1 MDKFM
6 TDNLKNAINE
16 LQYRIDKQ
24 SDTML
29 LIFDNVIAMDVY
41 IRRHKEKIDNLELP
55 LDFFDRV
62 ILMTIEELSRI
73 NSLSGRRFGQYH
85 FYI

>member
-1 MDKFM
+1 M

-16 LQYRIDKQ
+16 LQYRIDKC

-55 LDFFDRV
+55 LDFFDRI
-62 ILMTIEELSRI
+62 ILMTIEELSRP
-73 NSLSGRRFGQYH
+73 NGLSGRRFGQYH